1 MVAILV
7 ASPVVGMVAI
17 AVASMVAGGIDGID
31 GIDSIDPI
39 YPIYSIATGIATTVA
54 TPPAIRIDGISRI
67 DGIWDR

>member
-1 MVAILV
+1 MAILV

-31 GIDSIDPI
+31 SIDSIDPI
-39 YPIYSIATGIATTVA
+39 YPIYSIATGIATIVA

>member
-1 MVAILV
+1 M
-7 ASPVVGMVAI
+7 ASAVVGMVAI

-31 GIDSIDPI
+31 GIDSIDSIDPI
-39 YPIYSIATGIATTVA
+39 YPIYSIATGIATIVA